1 MINQSF
7 NFHVPIGHAMQEGT
21 HIFFSPVFSK
31 LIMLVPLLDAKL
43 FEPFA
48 DDAVYLSRAF
58 KLGPMSRR
66 ERL

>member
-1 MINQSF
+1 
-7 NFHVPIGHAMQEGT
+7 
-21 HIFFSPVFSK
+21 
-31 LIMLVPLLDAKL
+31 MLVPLLDVKL

-48 DDAVYLSRAF
+48 DDVVDFSGAF

>member
-1 MINQSF
+1 MLCKKEPKF
-7 NFHVPIGHAMQEGT
+7 FLDPIVSQ
-21 HIFFSPVFSK
+21 F
-31 LIMLVPLLDAKL
+31 IMLVPLLQIKL

-48 DDAVYLSRAF
+48 DDAVDLNGAF

>member
-1 MINQSF
+1 
-7 NFHVPIGHAMQEGT
+7 
-21 HIFFSPVFSK
+21 
-31 LIMLVPLLDAKL
+31 MLVPLLDVKL

-48 DDAVYLSRAF
+48 DDAVDLSRAF